1 MVCVGLDKKLQAAET
16 PKTEIATVKV
26 NAVDRVYSIWFLTYF
41 ILSSIFFNSITAL
54 ITLFTFP
61 FDKRRRLVH
70 LASCVWGSHYLYIN
84 PLWKFKVEGAEN
96 IDPNKT
102 YIIIGNHSSYFDI
115 LVCYALFRCFKFV
128 SKETI
133 FKIPLIGWNMYL
145 NQYVKIR
152 RGNLASIKEMM
163 AVCKEWLKKDASVMM
178 FPEGTRTETGE
189 LLPFRAGSFN
199 LSLELG
205 IPVVPIVIY
214 GTYEVFPKIR
224 NVVKM
229 SQTIRARVLPPLM
242 PADYQGKPGKMKDD
256 AFKLMNDTLHELRAQ
271 NQIGTTAGADE
282 KLVGTKK
289 D

>member
-1 MVCVGLDKKLQAAET
+1 LQVVET
-16 PKTEIATVKV
+16 QKNEVPSIEV
-26 NAVDRVYSIWFLTYF
+26 NAVDKVYSIWFLTYF
-41 ILSSIFFNSITAL
+41 ILSSIFFNAITAL
-54 ITLFTFP
+54 ITLVTFP

-70 LASCVWGSHYLYIN
+70 MASCVWGSHYLYMN
-84 PLWKFKVEGAEN
+84 PFWKYKVEGAEH

-115 LVCYALFRCFKFV
+115 LVCYTLFRCFKFV

-145 NQYVKIR
+145 NEYVKIR
-152 RGNLASIKEMM
+152 RGNLSSIKEMM
-163 AVCKEWLKKDASVMM
+163 AVCKNWLKMDASVMM

-189 LLPFRAGSFN
+189 LLAFRAGSFN

-205 IPVVPIVIY
+205 VPIVPIVIY
-214 GTYEVFPKIR
+214 GTYEVFPKGR

-229 SQTIRARVLPPLM
+229 QQTIRAKVLPPLM
-242 PADYQGKPGKMKDD
+242 PEDYAGKPGKMKDD
-256 AFKLMNDTLHELRAQ
+256 AFKLMSDTLHEMRSQ
-271 NQIGTTAGADE
+271 YQIGTTAGAEE